1 MIFAAF
7 PIHETRGAILAHSVT
22 AGSTVFK
29 KGHHLTSEDIRTLDV
44 AGIRTV
50 YAAKL
55 EADDV
60 HEDEAA
66 EKLARALA
74 GAHTVSAKPFT
85 GRCNIHAAAN
95 GLARINVEQINAINA
110 IDEGIT
116 IATLPPYE
124 PADDKQ
130 MLATVKIIPFAVKR
144 AKLEQAL
151 ALAINPGI
159 ELSPYKVR
167 HADLILTTLP
177 GTKPSLLKKA
187 ERVIAARIAHF
198 GIKLSDVQTCEHS
211 EHAVAHALQQTTKE
225 SELTFILGASAIVD
239 RADIVP
245 SAIELTGGTLHHF
258 GMPVD
263 PGNLLLTA
271 EFNNRPVLGLP
282 GCARSP
288 KLNGADWV
296 IARLATGAP
305 VRPQDIQNMGVGGLL
320 KEIPSRPQP
329 RNKKPPTDKAMTKK
343 DRRIAALILA
353 AGRSTRM
360 GDANKLTQEVGL
372 KPMISHVTDA
382 TLSAHVDEIILI
394 TGHQQD
400 QIIHALGGR
409 PLTHVHNPDYA
420 DGLSTSIQT
429 GIREAL
435 ACTPPVD
442 AALILLGDMPFI
454 TADMINRLVDAY
466 SPTDDRMIVVPKV
479 NGKRGNPVLWDAS
492 FFSELQALTGD
503 VGAKHLIA
511 EHENLVAEVEFD
523 NDAPLTD
530 IDTQA
535 ALAALKPDR

>member
-1 MIFAAF
+1 M
-7 PIHETRGAILAHSVT
+7 
-22 AGSTVFK
+22 
-29 KGHHLTSEDIRTLDV
+29 
-44 AGIRTV
+44 
-50 YAAKL
+50 
-55 EADDV
+55 
-60 HEDEAA
+60 
-66 EKLARALA
+66 
-74 GAHTVSAKPFT
+74 
-85 GRCNIHAAAN
+85 
-95 GLARINVEQINAINA
+95 
-110 IDEGIT
+110 
-116 IATLPPYE
+116 
-124 PADDKQ
+124 
-130 MLATVKIIPFAVKR
+130 
-144 AKLEQAL
+144 
-151 ALAINPGI
+151 
-159 ELSPYKVR
+159 
-167 HADLILTTLP
+167 
-177 GTKPSLLKKA
+177 
-187 ERVIAARIAHF
+187 
-198 GIKLSDVQTCEHS
+198 QTCEHS

-245 SAIELTGGTLHHF
+245 SAIALTGGTLHHF

-503 VGAKHLIA
+503 VGAKHLIV